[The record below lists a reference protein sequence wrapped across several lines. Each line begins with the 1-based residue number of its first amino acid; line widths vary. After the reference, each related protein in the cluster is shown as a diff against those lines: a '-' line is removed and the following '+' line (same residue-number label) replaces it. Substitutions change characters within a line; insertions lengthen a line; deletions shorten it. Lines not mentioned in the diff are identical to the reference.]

1 MARGQPDTASNCP
14 LPQWPGTLS
23 PASRGEGKCENQVIR
38 QMSPGL
44 GMGAKDLGLCLPEA
58 QPIAFFLPL
67 LLHRLI
73 LISAVTCWGEALSTL
88 EAVAGVPVAGH
99 GDAGST
105 EPDVVGGRQSDKSF
119 PGSSAGWAKGQ

>member
-1 MARGQPDTASNCP
+1 
-14 LPQWPGTLS
+14 
-23 PASRGEGKCENQVIR
+23 
-38 QMSPGL
+38 
-44 GMGAKDLGLCLPEA
+44 MGAKDLGLCLLEA

-88 EAVAGVPVAGH
+88 EAVAGVPVAGVPVAGH